1 MENYRADELRAELDQ
16 LLKKQVEVLQS
27 RTFGTASDTD
37 LLEYEVRQEIVHE
50 ICNELANS
58 AVA

>member
-16 LLKKQVEVLQS
+16 LLKKQAEVLQS

-37 LLEYEVRQEIVHE
+37 LLEYELRQEIVRE
-50 ICNELANS
+50 IFNELANS
-58 AVA
+58 VAA

>member
-1 MENYRADELRAELDQ
+1 MENHRADELRAELDQ

-37 LLEYEVRQEIVHE
+37 LLEYEVRLEIVHE

>member
-16 LLKKQVEVLQS
+16 LLKKQAEVLQS

-37 LLEYEVRQEIVHE
+37 LLEYEVRQEIVRE
-50 ICNELANS
+50 IFNELANS
-58 AVA
+58 VAA

>member
-27 RTFGTASDTD
+27 RTFGTASETD

>member
-16 LLKKQVEVLQS
+16 LLKKQAEVLQS

-50 ICNELANS
+50 LCNELANS
-58 AVA
+58 VVG